1 MPHCCFYRARDG
13 RRAASPSRAQQNT
26 NPLPAGDGRDLVSA
40 VCSQCHY
47 LGTIAKIRD
56 GAPGWR
62 LFVSNMV
69 LRGAQLTDP
78 EIDTV
83 VNYLALNLGPGIN
96 LPPEKPVVLPD
107 GQGKNLVETRCN
119 LCHDLE
125 RIATVPTAQSGL
137 ADHCRQHGRAR
148 RNRLARGSA
157 GHRRLSGREFWQLS
171 YAPRGVADGVK
182 TLSTFRDAHKRR
194 S

>member
-1 MPHCCFYRARDG
+1 MRAAVLFLIALVTVV
-13 RRAASPSRAQQNT
+13 AASPSRAQQAA

-62 LFVSNMV
+62 LFVNNMV
-69 LRGAQLTDP
+69 LRGAQLTAP

-96 LPPEKPVVLPD
+96 LPPEKPIVLPD
-107 GQGKNLVETRCN
+107 GPGRRLVETRCN

-125 RIATVPTAQSGL
+125 RIATVPRHK
-137 ADHCRQHGRAR
+137 ADWPNIVA
-148 RNRLARGSA
+148 NMVARGGTASPDEA
-157 GHRRLSGREFWQLS
+157 QTI
-171 YAPRGVADGVK
+171 ADYLAANFGN
-182 TLSTFRDAHKRR
+182 
-194 S
+194 